1 MQYVYRSIKDARV
14 SIHMQE
20 QASESIFS
28 FVSQYVQCSIK

>member
-1 MQYVYRSIKDARV
+1 MQYVYPSIKNARV

-28 FVSQYVQCSIK
+28 FISQYVQCCIK